1 MHIASIIA
9 QNNGDKILKIYDFTK
24 KTKDEI
30 QDDMNLLTNTFNIF
44 LNSMTC
50 DVLDVENNLCFND
63 YLLNFKIPSDG
74 LDIKIR
80 LTDFFSFIKE
90 DENQIYF
97 DLSLLEDE
105 SKYIKKSIYTEKYL
119 NFIKDIFELL
129 NKLKVTSNVVIGT
142 PKFLI
147 KKNKNIDSC
156 IFKNISI
163 KPYESHLIPIELREI
178 HNGLR
183 IGRIKVELKMRLSEL
198 HKMEEKDSALDFIAK
213 IFENDF
219 LYSSISKE
227 IPFSD
232 GNLKEQ
238 LNALIHYRELVDY

>member
-1 MHIASIIA
+1 
-9 QNNGDKILKIYDFTK
+9 LKIYDFTK
-24 KTKDEI
+24 KTKAEI
-30 QDDMNLLTNTFNIF
+30 QDDINLLSNTFNTF
-44 LNSMTC
+44 LNGMTC

-63 YLLNFKIPSDG
+63 YILNFKIPSDG
-74 LDIKIR
+74 LNIKVL

-105 SKYIKKSIYTEKYL
+105 AKYIKKSIYTKKYL
-119 NFIKDIFELL
+119 NFIKEIFEIL
-129 NKLKVTSNVVIGT
+129 NKLKVTSNVVIGA

-147 KKNKNIDSC
+147 KKNKNIESC
-156 IFKNISI
+156 ILKNISI

-178 HNGLR
+178 HNGFR
-183 IGRIKVELKMRLSEL
+183 VGRIKVELKMGLSEL
-198 HKMEEKDSALDFIAK
+198 HKIEEKDSALDFIAK

-227 IPFSD
+227 IPFSNGD
-232 GNLKEQ
+232 LKEQ
-238 LNALIHYRELVDY
+238 LNELILYRELVNY